1 MDMQSLYGY
10 YRHYGTI
17 ESSEDFEFKEDE
29 VFITM
34 IVIKCEGARKLFVI
48 RNGEVVYI
56 EELKGN

>member
-1 MDMQSLYGY
+1 MQSLYGY

-34 IVIKCEGARKLFVI
+34 IVIKCEGARKLFII
-48 RNGEVVYI
+48 RNGEVVHI
-56 EELKGN
+56 EELEGN